1 MKLRALLSLSALMM
15 VGCGSMPWE
24 STSNDRAAPS
34 YAVFV
39 PATGVTYNVPC
50 TRCRGAFPQTTA
62 VAYFDEALP
71 DSDARP
77 ESVLAA
83 TAASIDQG
91 ARAGESA
98 VPMQK
103 VGIAAAPQYAES
115 SEPLLKLDT
124 EFASAKRLVPF
135 SLGRASLGP
144 LGKRA
149 VAELVPLA
157 REAERIHV
165 SGHTDGSGDSAGN
178 RKLAFSRASSVATA
192 FVAAGVPSNKLA
204 TSFCTTCY
212 IADNLSG
219 VGRRLNRRVDV
230 ELVLPRSRI
239 AKLPKPVYAIEPAA
253 QVLAASSRLAM

>member
-1 MKLRALLSLSALMM
+1 MRLRALLSLSALMM

-24 STSNDRAAPS
+24 SASTERAAPS

-39 PATGVTYNVPC
+39 PATDVTYNVPC

-62 VAYFDEALP
+62 VAYVDEALP
-71 DSDARP
+71 DSDARL
-77 ESVLAA
+77 EFVLAA
-83 TAASIDQG
+83 TVASIDQG
-91 ARAGESA
+91 ERAEGSA

-103 VGIAAAPQYAES
+103 VGIAEAPRYAEVA
-115 SEPLLKLDT
+115 EPVLKLDT

-157 REAERIHV
+157 REAERVHV
-165 SGHTDGSGDSAGN
+165 SGHTDGSGDSAVN
-178 RKLAFSRASSVATA
+178 RKLANSRARNVATA
-192 FVAAGVPSNKLA
+192 FAAAGVPRNKLA
-204 TSFCTTCY
+204 TSFCTTCF

-219 VGRRLNRRVDV
+219 VGRRLNRRVEV
-230 ELVLPRSRI
+230 ELVLRRSRI
-239 AKLPKPVYAIEPAA
+239 ASLPKPVYALEPAA